1 MGKIKGCPKG
11 TSLGNIY
18 GNFLWEKKQLI
29 FFLTAFYISHKSC
42 VKIFL
47 KWFINNYFKDTL
59 TGPKKKHINIS

>member
-18 GNFLWEKKQLI
+18 ENFLWEKKQLI

-47 KWFINNYFKDTL
+47 K
-59 TGPKKKHINIS
+59 